1 MCITWPWIAFHL
13 ETLRDISNH
22 KWNSVMEENG
32 DKKQIG
38 FRAELQPLWREV
50 IWDSCWSTSEGDVI
64 PLVVSLQ
71 FQEFLWLCWI
81 TRCFKL
87 SQAHLNVDMFGKGR
101 WDYRESFKT
110 GVKELAFFT
119 EMQCQ
124 SPLKVF
130 QQGGWFWILLLW
142 RCEGRWLNQSFP
154 TVCQKERCQGRRC
167 LWKVKVSTSAGA
179 WDAHFHQELLLL
191 LTFPLVVAANSD
203 FCMDLVHH
211 SNFPVL
217 GLCLKPALQLLNGE
231 KESAK
236 VSSCPQEQLRE
247 VLVFSNIQVKALNCP
262 AGMRG
267 KI

>member
-1 MCITWPWIAFHL
+1 MGTKTRLVLGQNFNLCEERL
-13 ETLRDISNH
+13 YETVAGVPVKKMWSLGSFLTVPRISLALLNYQ
-22 KWNSVMEENG
+22 V
-32 DKKQIG
+32 
-38 FRAELQPLWREV
+38 
-50 IWDSCWSTSEGDVI
+50 
-64 PLVVSLQ
+64 
-71 FQEFLWLCWI
+71 FQTFPN
-81 TRCFKL
+81 
-87 SQAHLNVDMFGKGR
+87 LNVDRFGKGR

-110 GVKELAFFT
+110 GVKELAFFI

-124 SPLKVF
+124 SPLEVF

-142 RCEGRWLNQSFP
+142 RREGRWLNQSFP
-154 TVCQKERCQGRRC
+154 TVCQKEWCQGRRC
-167 LWKVKVSTSAGA
+167 LWKVKVSTPAGA
-179 WDAHFHQELLLL
+179 WDARFHQELLLL

-231 KESAK
+231 KESDK
-236 VSSCPQEQLRE
+236 VSSYPQEQLRE

-262 AGMRG
+262 AHMRG